1 MNNSFVCKFCLF
13 VFAYGV
19 LAFNASYALESNNKY
34 SSQYSENYKKLSK
47 QEKIKQIK
55 QNIALLEKELNDNR
69 WVNRYNNYITYKQVE
84 ATLEK
89 LIKKQKRYSR
99 WRGEKYKELSYRLLN
114 TIKVKKNE
122 LELLSEYQ
130 NSPIG
135 SLIKPAKIKPLDKIT
150 SPFGIVSGLSYIS
163 ELKKNRDAYSEIHY
177 ELVDTVEI
185 LKNESSQYKEYAKLS
200 LNKTIIEK
208 NEFTKRRVKD
218 FESIVQIIST
228 TDKVYSKR
236 VEQLIADIQSAIA
249 EQIQKATFISLIIG
263 LIIVLSFVIKRLF
276 LIYMN
281 DRDRVLSSNKV
292 VNFLTIIL
300 CVFII
305 LVSYISNASYL
316 VTFLGFASAGIAIAL
331 KDWFMSIFG
340 WMVIVSSGSIHV
352 GDRIKV
358 QKNGIEVVGDVIDI
372 SMFKIS
378 IREDV
383 TYTSYTKNRRA
394 GRVFFIPNNYIFTDT
409 IANYTFD
416 SLTTV
421 WDGIDFY
428 LTFECNI
435 DRAKEIVKEIVKEH
449 TRGYTNIANHN
460 IAMLQKNYIVRN
472 ASVEPR
478 IFTFVEPYGVCLSVW
493 YQTSSYATLPLR
505 STLSMEILKAL
516 KADKDVV
523 IAYPTQVL
531 KVDRSKIDEAEAL
544 LPGTSQGMFDGP
556 QS

>member
-493 YQTSSYATLPLR
+493 YQTSSYATLSLR

>member
-478 IFTFVEPYGVCLSVW
+478 IFTFVEPYGICLSVW
-493 YQTSSYATLPLR
+493 YQTSSYATLSLR